1 MRSSTP
7 SPSPVQVLVVLIYGL
22 LLYVIMVQIA
32 RNIAVLREQLQ
43 QIEDGGIHIMHTA
56 IYTKYTMFK

>member
-43 QIEDGGIHIMHTA
+43 QIEDGGMHTA